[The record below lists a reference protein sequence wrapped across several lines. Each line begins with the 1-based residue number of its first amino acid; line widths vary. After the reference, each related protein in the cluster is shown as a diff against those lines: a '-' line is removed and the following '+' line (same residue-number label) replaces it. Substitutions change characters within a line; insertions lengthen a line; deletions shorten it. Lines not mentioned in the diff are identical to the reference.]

1 MTKAKQI
8 EEINN
13 KIAVLLPQIKELD
26 LWFIAN
32 VSAQNWN
39 EKINHYWVL
48 QAKVEDLRMQRQRLK
63 AGKHRLIKQHMTYSI
78 PNQTNPQL

>member
-13 KIAVLLPQIKELD
+13 KIAVLLPQIEKLD

-63 AGKHRLIKQHMTYSI
+63 AGKHRLKNEKFTHTI
-78 PNQTNPQL
+78 PNVNLKS